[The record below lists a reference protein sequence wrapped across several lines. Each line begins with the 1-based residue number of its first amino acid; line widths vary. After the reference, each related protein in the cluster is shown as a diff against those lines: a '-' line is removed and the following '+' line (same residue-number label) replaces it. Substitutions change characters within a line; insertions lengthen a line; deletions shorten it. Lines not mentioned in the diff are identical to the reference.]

1 MPRRYLPIRDYAVI
15 GDGRTVALVG
25 RDGSIDWLC
34 LPDLDSP
41 SVFAGLLD
49 DERGGRF
56 ALAPEDP
63 HEVTRRY
70 LPDTNVL
77 ETTFTTARGAVRVT
91 DALTLPGHGLTPLRE
106 VVRRIDGLGGTVR
119 LRWRVEPRF
128 GYGTR
133 TTRIERRGP
142 IAVAASGADALAVSA
157 WDAGR
162 VEADHA
168 S

>member
-1 MPRRYLPIRDYAVI
+1 MAGQYLPIRDYAVI

-25 RDGSIDWLC
+25 RNGSIDWLC

-77 ETTFTTARGAVRVT
+77 ETTFRTARGAVRVT

-106 VVRRIDGLGGTVR
+106 LARRIEGMSGTVR

-128 GYGTR
+128 GYGAR
-133 TTRIERRGP
+133 MTRIERRGP
-142 IAVAASGADALAVSA
+142 LAVAVGGAAAFAPRAWAPGPVADASA
-157 WDAGR
+157 
-162 VEADHA
+162 